1 MFDSNQASEEPFKG
15 VTDSSGR
22 SYSYWRMRIMY
33 SIMLGYAAFY
43 FLRQNFNMVMPS
55 FQSELG
61 YSKADI
67 GWIISTGAIIYGLGK
82 GLAGLL
88 GDKSN
93 ARYMMSLGLL
103 GSAIVSFCM
112 GFSDSWLGLL
122 IFYTLNNCFQSMG
135 WPPCARLLTHWFS
148 PKEIGTK
155 WALWNTSQQLGAAA
169 ITILAP
175 YLIIS
180 YGWRYAF
187 FVPGILCALF
197 AIVLF
202 NRLRDTPESLGL
214 PAIEAHHGLVTE
226 NEIDDTKLSTKEI
239 FLQVICNK
247 LVWFVSLANFFVYMV
262 RMFMINWAPM
272 FLSEFK
278 GSTLKLAGWQVAL
291 FDVTGMF
298 GGIIAGIMSDKVF
311 KGRRGPVGVIYMI
324 GLSIAMILLWK
335 SPIDQKW
342 MHFVFMMLLGFL
354 VTGPQI
360 LVGVAAADFAS
371 KKAAGAAS
379 GFTGTVGYLGA
390 SAAGIGVGIIVDK
403 YGWDAAFATMSIC
416 ALISAFF
423 FALTWNNR
431 AKVLDK
437 KQ

>member
-1 MFDSNQASEEPFKG
+1 MNPESEEPFKG
-15 VTDSSGR
+15 VADSSGR

-33 SIMLGYAAFY
+33 SIMMGYAAFY
-43 FLRQNFNMVMPS
+43 FLRQNFNMATPS

-61 YSKADI
+61 YTKADI
-67 GWIISTGAIIYGLGK
+67 GWIISSGAILYGLGK
-82 GLAGLL
+82 GFAGLL
-88 GDKSN
+88 GDRSN
-93 ARYMMSLGLL
+93 ARYMMSAGLL

-112 GFSDSWLGLL
+112 GFADSWIGLL
-122 IFYTLNNCFQSMG
+122 VFYTLNNCFQSMG
-135 WPPCARLLTHWFS
+135 WPPCAKLLTHWFS

-155 WALWNTSQQLGAAA
+155 WALWNTSQQVGGAA
-169 ITILAP
+169 TVILAG
-175 YLIIS
+175 YLCAH

-197 AIVLF
+197 AFVLF

-214 PAIEAHHGLVTE
+214 PSIEAHHGLVE
-226 NEIDDTKLSTKEI
+226 HNAIDDTKLSTKEI
-239 FLQVICNK
+239 FLQVMSNK
-247 LVWFVSLANFFVYMV
+247 LVWFVSFANFFVYMV

-278 GSTLKLAGWQVAL
+278 GSSLKLAGWQVAM
-291 FDVTGMF
+291 FDITGMF
-298 GGIIAGIMSDKVF
+298 GGIIAGILSDKVF
-311 KGRRGPVGVIYMI
+311 SGRRGPVGAIYMT
-324 GLSIAMILLWK
+324 GLSIAMVLLWK

-390 SAAGIGVGIIVDK
+390 SAAGIGVGVVVDK
-403 YGWDAAFATMSIC
+403 YGWDAAFAIMSFC

-437 KQ
+437 K